1 MKFSFII
8 YSAFTTAFIGSPIHF
23 SLKIYLKLEPFYT
36 HAVDRYVL
44 GNLENILLIKLKWF
58 AWIDYFI

>member
-1 MKFSFII
+1 MKFSFAI

-23 SLKIYLKLEPFYT
+23 SLKIYFLRSNLNLEPFYT

-58 AWIDYFI
+58 A